1 MAHLSSSCCGLQ
13 VYKATLGGVQTVAV
27 KVFTDQASTEAASA
41 SKSEEFQREI
51 AILKACR
58 DKNIVTFI
66 GASLQVGDGTML
78 WHVAE
83 QPVPAASNFQWSA
96 VEPCAW
102 APPHLLH
109 AVMST

>member
-1 MAHLSSSCCGLQ
+1 M
-13 VYKATLGGVQTVAV
+13 AV

-66 GASLQVGDGTML
+66 GASLQVCDGSML
-78 WHVAE
+78 
-83 QPVPAASNFQWSA
+83 
-96 VEPCAW
+96 
-102 APPHLLH
+102 
-109 AVMST
+109 